1 MQHPNEDLLEYTNIC
16 ASLMGASYCLKY
28 WQFLFLVCD
37 IYTLVGLRYRQ
48 IIVLYG
54 LLVINL
60 FLQLYK
66 KNYVFGWL
74 MSK

>member
-66 KNYVFGWL
+66 KYYVFGWL